1 MIQANISTCPN
12 MCIIVRSRTMISR
25 CINALIF
32 IITLYLVLRDTR
44 SDGHFDSQK
53 VRFAFRFFTELSNVF
68 CAFTALFMCLL
79 PGANWVWVLKY
90 IGTAAVTVTLLTV
103 FLFLGPS
110 TGNLK
115 ALLTGNIVSFSVFE
129 KRGMSFSIAL
139 LGMLPVILYG
149 FLYLYKV
156 VFSPEDKRWD
166 DFYGYNKGGKW
177 PIAFALMMIGAFV
190 VCMLLMGL
198 QNLCL

>member
-1 MIQANISTCPN
+1 
-12 MCIIVRSRTMISR
+12 MISR

-44 SDGHFDSQK
+44 GDGHFDSQK
-53 VRFAFRFFTELSNVF
+53 VCFAFRFFTELSNVF

-115 ALLTGNIVSFSVFE
+115 ALLTGNGLFMHLITPLLAIVSFSVFE

>member
-1 MIQANISTCPN
+1 
-12 MCIIVRSRTMISR
+12 
-25 CINALIF
+25 
-32 IITLYLVLRDTR
+32 
-44 SDGHFDSQK
+44 
-53 VRFAFRFFTELSNVF
+53 
-68 CAFTALFMCLL
+68 
-79 PGANWVWVLKY
+79 
-90 IGTAAVTVTLLTV
+90 
-103 FLFLGPS
+103 
-110 TGNLK
+110 
-115 ALLTGNIVSFSVFE
+115 
-129 KRGMSFSIAL
+129 MSFSIAL

>member
-1 MIQANISTCPN
+1 
-12 MCIIVRSRTMISR
+12 MISR
-25 CINALIF
+25 FINALIF
-32 IITLYLVLRDTR
+32 IITLYLVLRDIR
-44 SDGHFDSQK
+44 SDGHFDGQK
-53 VRFAFRFFTELSNVF
+53 IRIAFRFFTELSNVF
-68 CAFTALFMCLL
+68 CAVTALFMCLL
-79 PGANWVWVLKY
+79 PGTSWTWLLKY

-115 ALLTGNIVSFSVFE
+115 ALLTGNGLFMHLITPLLAIISFSFFE
-129 KRGMSFSIAL
+129 KRGMSFSTAL

-149 FLYLYKV
+149 ILYLYKV
-156 VFSPEDKRWD
+156 VFSPESSRWD

-177 PIAFALMMIGAFV
+177 PVAFASMMLVAFI

-198 QNLCL
+198 QNLHV

>member
-1 MIQANISTCPN
+1 MTDILLNL
-12 MCIIVRSRTMISR
+12 
-25 CINALIF
+25 LIF
-32 IITLYLVLRDTR
+32 AVTLWLVMRFPKK
-44 SDGHFDSQK
+44 DGQWIPE
-53 VRFAFRFFTELSNVF
+53 RWRTAFRFFTCQSNVF

-115 ALLTGNIVSFSVFE
+115 ALLTGNGLFMHLITPLLAIVSFSVFE

>member
-1 MIQANISTCPN
+1 
-12 MCIIVRSRTMISR
+12 MISR

-79 PGANWVWVLKY
+79 PGANWAWVLKY

-103 FLFLGPS
+103 FLFLKNAACP
-110 TGNLK
+110 
-115 ALLTGNIVSFSVFE
+115 F
-129 KRGMSFSIAL
+129 
-139 LGMLPVILYG
+139 P
-149 FLYLYKV
+149 
-156 VFSPEDKRWD
+156 
-166 DFYGYNKGGKW
+166 
-177 PIAFALMMIGAFV
+177 
-190 VCMLLMGL
+190 
-198 QNLCL
+198 

>member
-1 MIQANISTCPN
+1 
-12 MCIIVRSRTMISR
+12 MISR

-44 SDGHFDSQK
+44 SDRHFDSQK

-68 CAFTALFMCLL
+68 CAFTAL
-79 PGANWVWVLKY
+79 
-90 IGTAAVTVTLLTV
+90 
-103 FLFLGPS
+103 LFLGPS

-115 ALLTGNIVSFSVFE
+115 ALLTGNGLFMHLITPLLAIVSFSVFE

-198 QNLCL
+198 QNMFL